1 MNSAK
6 RFEAIRMVFAI
17 IIALLIS
24 FVIIFFVSEEPVNA
38 IVQLVTGPLKNKRS
52 LANVLESMIPL
63 IFTGTGVCIMFSA
76 NQINLAGEGAFHVG
90 GLVAATAALKLTLP
104 AGISPVAC
112 LLLSAL
118 AGAVLTAI
126 PAFMRIKMEASELVS
141 SLMLNYVALWFS
153 TFILMQFICDPATGS
168 ASYSIPDAASL
179 SSLMRGTRIHAG
191 IFIALAAAI
200 LGYLFLYKT
209 KMGYQLR
216 IVGENEEYAKYS
228 GIPIVKVILVS
239 QLLGG
244 LVAGLGG
251 GVELLSPIY
260 DRFSWTSSLGYG
272 WDAIII
278 CTLAKKN
285 PLYTPAAALFLAYL
299 RIGASVMSRTTDVSF
314 EIVQITQAVII
325 LFVVAEQ
332 FLSKYKHKLIAREA
346 KEALR
351 KEEALLKENGK
362 GAV

>member
-6 RFEAIRMVFAI
+6 RFEAIRMIFAI
-17 IIALLIS
+17 LIALLIS
-24 FVIIFFVSEEPVNA
+24 FVIIFFVSDEPMNA
-38 IVQLVTGPLKNKRS
+38 IVQLVTGPFKSKRN
-52 LANVLESMIPL
+52 LANVFESMIPL

-90 GLVAATAALKLTLP
+90 GLVAAVAALKIALP
-104 AGISPVAC
+104 AGVSPVVC
-112 LLLSAL
+112 LLLSAV
-118 AGAVLTAI
+118 AGAILTAI
-126 PAFMRIKMEASELVS
+126 PAVMKIKTEASELVS

-179 SSLMRGTRIHAG
+179 PSLMRGTRIHSG
-191 IFIALAAAI
+191 IFIAILVAV

-209 KMGYQLR
+209 KVGYQLR

-228 GIPIVKVILVS
+228 GISIIKVILVS

-244 LVAGLGG
+244 FIAGLGG

-260 DRFSWTSSLGYG
+260 DRFTWTASLGYG

-285 PLYTPAAALFLAYL
+285 PLYTPFAALFLAYL
-299 RIGASVMSRTTDVSF
+299 RTGASIMSRATDVSF

-332 FLSKYKHKLIAREA
+332 FLSRYKHKLIAKEA
-346 KEALR
+346 KEAL
-351 KEEALLKENGK
+351 KEEEA
-362 GAV
+362 A